1 MHDNKQ
7 QQQQA
12 QVLNCGQNKVNAT
25 GGGSSRYDSIMNNP
39 QQLG

>member
-7 QQQQA
+7 EEEA
-12 QVLNCGQNKVNAT
+12 QVLDCGQNKVNAP
-25 GGGSSRYDSIMNNP
+25 GGGSPRYDSIMNNP